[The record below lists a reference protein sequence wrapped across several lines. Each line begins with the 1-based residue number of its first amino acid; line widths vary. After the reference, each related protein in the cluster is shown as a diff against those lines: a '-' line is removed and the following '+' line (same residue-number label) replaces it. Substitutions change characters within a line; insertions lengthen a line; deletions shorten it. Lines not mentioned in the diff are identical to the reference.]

1 MSELKL
7 LPCPFCGGEAAPYHV
22 DQCEDEG
29 EPAAFVMCN
38 LCNAQVP
45 WSPGLGAI
53 AAWNRRAFPASGE
66 REGLADHKWLDP
78 ECGVHGCQSLVWRSR
93 YEAAINGRRDFRKAF
108 KDTRAAIAVRDEALR
123 QAADRLDNFIA
134 AMSLPIPDAI
144 HMKALRSGLPEVASD
159 LRKALASHPSE
170 GVKA

>member
-45 WSPGLGAI
+45 WSPDLEPYSHGT
-53 AAWNRRAFPASGE
+53 AAPRPIRRLWRGRSM
-66 REGLADHKWLDP
+66 RKWISSKRTR
-78 ECGVHGCQSLVWRSR
+78 GTKQWR
-93 YEAAINGRRDFRKAF
+93 
-108 KDTRAAIAVRDEALR
+108 
-123 QAADRLDNFIA
+123 
-134 AMSLPIPDAI
+134 
-144 HMKALRSGLPEVASD
+144 D
-159 LRKALASHPSE
+159 LRNT
-170 GVKA
+170 G